1 MIYSHLSSSPYLS
14 SVGAGTN
21 ASVESSQGSVSLRF
35 YYNCHRS
42 KLAFK
47 LWVENRSG
55 MVNWTLIKADDN
67 YLNVLYRHSPAEKSG
82 KTVKFSLRRSKDLSR
97 IPRIKLQKS
106 KVLPPFWIWYSWSS
120 LYIILRYIT
129 FTVDSL
135 LFNNLQ
141 IFYLFSPS
149 SLRFCNG
156 IERPVLRRYLSLI
169 DCTRWFQHPLR

>member
-1 MIYSHLSSSPYLS
+1 
-14 SVGAGTN
+14 
-21 ASVESSQGSVSLRF
+21 
-35 YYNCHRS
+35 
-42 KLAFK
+42 
-47 LWVENRSG
+47 

-82 KTVKFSLRRSKDLSR
+82 KTVKFSLRKSKDLNR

-141 IFYLFSPS
+141 IFYLFSLLLWDSVMELKDQSWDATCHWLIARDGS
-149 SLRFCNG
+149 SIHSDKLFVTSSIVNSSCLEFNSLKHNG
-156 IERPVLRRYLSLI
+156 NYTQACHLL
-169 DCTRWFQHPLR
+169 